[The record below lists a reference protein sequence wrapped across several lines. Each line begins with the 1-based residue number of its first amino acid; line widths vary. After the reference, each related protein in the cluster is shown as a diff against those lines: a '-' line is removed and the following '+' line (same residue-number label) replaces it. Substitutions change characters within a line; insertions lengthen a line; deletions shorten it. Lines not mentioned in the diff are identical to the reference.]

1 MQKSVNKFDPKNTA
15 STTAISADLEMKPQK
30 VASQIRFQTKISQ
43 QQNLGSISSRLGS
56 QGVSNS

>member
-56 QGVSNS
+56 